1 MPSRLARLLSIGF
14 LHGVLAAS
22 AHSATPEQIEQFG
35 ALLKSQVKT
44 TEAIEAVRDAPP
56 GEHARWGEEVCTW
69 VRIGKADF
77 AATQTNLAAFFGDDL
92 SAAIVFAARR
102 VICPELK

>member
-1 MPSRLARLLSIGF
+1 MLSRLAQLLLIAF
-14 LHGVLAAS
+14 VHGTFAAS

-35 ALLKSQVKT
+35 ALLKSRVT
-44 TEAIEAVRDAPP
+44 TPEAIEAARDTPP
-56 GEHARWGEEVCTW
+56 GEYARWGEEVCTW
-69 VRIGKADF
+69 VCIGKADF
-77 AATQTNLAAFFGDDL
+77 PATQANLASFFGDDL